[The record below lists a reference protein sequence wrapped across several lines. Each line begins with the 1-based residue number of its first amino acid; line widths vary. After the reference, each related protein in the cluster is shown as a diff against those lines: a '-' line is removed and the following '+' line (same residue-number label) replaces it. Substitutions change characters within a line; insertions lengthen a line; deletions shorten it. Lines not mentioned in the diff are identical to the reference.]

1 MPRKQKT
8 LHYIYKTT
16 CLITNKYYIG
26 MHSAYKLDDG
36 YLGSGKIIRR
46 SIRKYG
52 KENHIREI
60 LEFCENKELLPIRE
74 ADIVNKTALSDPLCI
89 NLRVGGSGNVGGNR
103 ASGWKMPPI
112 TDEHRANLKI
122 ARNKRK
128 PVSDDT
134 RKKMSDS
141 HKGKVRTEEHKKNN
155 REALINSEKFQNSVK
170 SEEHRQLMSENMKAY
185 HQRLKAEGKSIP
197 GAFGPNLSKGSNK

>member
-26 MHSAYKLDDG
+26 MHSAYTLDDG
-36 YLGSGKIIRR
+36 YLGSGTIIRR

-52 KENHIREI
+52 KENHVREI
-60 LEFCENKELLPIRE
+60 IEFCKSKEDLPIRE
-74 ADIVNKTALSDPLCI
+74 SQIITESVLADPLCI
-89 NLRVGGSGNVGGNR
+89 NLRLGGSGNSGGHR
-103 ASGWKMPPI
+103 SSGWKMPPM

-122 ARNKRK
+122 ARNNRK
-128 PVSDDT
+128 PISDDT

-155 REALINSEKFQNSVK
+155 REALKKSEKFQNSIK
-170 SEEHRQLMSENMKAY
+170 SEEHRKLVSENMKAY
-185 HQRLKAEGKSIP
+185 HLKLKAEGKPIP
-197 GAFGPNLSKGSNK
+197 GAFGSNRSNSSNK